1 MQRIVTLQSVIGSV
15 VFLKRE
21 LLAARYKMQ
30 ERVGLSVTIAELI
43 AATNCAHDMVYFKN
57 ALNSIG
63 LVVKLPMEII
73 VDSKGVKDL
82 IDHWSVECKTRH
94 IGVHFQFLSDK
105 LQAKRAWTRSLRSN

>member
-1 MQRIVTLQSVIGSV
+1 
-15 VFLKRE
+15 
-21 LLAARYKMQ
+21 MQ
-30 ERVGLSVTIAELI
+30 ESVGLLVTIAELI
-43 AATNCAHDMVYFKN
+43 AATNCAHDMVHFKN

-82 IDHWSVECKTRH
+82 IDHWSVECKARH